1 LPSEREIVAPGM
13 ATCWRVACMSRIVP
27 AARAGAAAS
36 VLGDTFMDAI
46 AGGDGHKDWV
56 AIARAAARRAGLG

>member
-1 LPSEREIVAPGM
+1 M